1 MANRFTFQKL
11 QELKFNNSMAL
22 NDSDQLVNKLR
33 SANALQVYVTSLINV
48 INREMQKHFKQKQR
62 ENLY

>member
-1 MANRFTFQKL
+1 MENQFTFQKR
-11 QELKFNNSMAL
+11 QVLKFNYRMAL

-48 INREMQKHFKQKQR
+48 INRAMQTHFKQKW
-62 ENLY
+62 